1 MIEEYGHLA
10 GRRDYQYMVYYDI
23 VDSTGSLAGR
33 SGADLISYR
42 GRVRHLKHFLND
54 GFRRI
59 SQNAWKAS
67 SEVFCW
73 NGDRSSTNDC
83 KHVFVGGTSAGTFLS
98 EVLYLLTKALEAVP
112 PPINLRVY
120 VLPCNFVGTTAYRQE
135 WDTEVS
141 GDRFWEHWS
150 RLLKTG
156 KKCEEAIGTGKT
168 FLLVAVEELIQR
180 IEIPD
185 GWSWSS
191 TKILSL
197 ASEVE
202 LLAKATTVKYGAL
215 ARTIH

>member
-1 MIEEYGHLA
+1 MALTENESLPAAYAIFEGGGVKGSALVGALA
-10 GRRDYQYMVYYDI
+10 E
-23 VDSTGSLAGR
+23 S
-33 SGADLISYR
+33 
-42 GRVRHLKHFLND
+42 VRHVNIV
-54 GFRRI
+54 G
-59 SQNAWKAS
+59 
-67 SEVFCW
+67 
-73 NGDRSSTNDC
+73 
-83 KHVFVGGTSAGTFLS
+83 VGGTSAGTFLS
-98 EVLYLLTKALEAVP
+98 EVLYLLTKALEAV